1 MVQQQEQEQEHD
13 DGGIEAAAQNL
24 LEQRIQREFGLV
36 GPWPGHPRVLE
47 LHLGRVGG
55 QVGPGETAYELRI
68 ERVGDEDGGRDVGH
82 PLRNRPEALR
92 DGGMMPNSAVAWVM
106 LGALMGSP
114 DKVESVLGLPRGSLH
129 GDLPQRRLCNSRLLQ
144 SLASL
149 LRPPAYPEVHQR
161 GAAGD

>member
-1 MVQQQEQEQEHD
+1 MVQQQEQEQEHG

-24 LEQRIQREFGLV
+24 LHHRAQVEFGLV
-36 GPWPGHPRVLE
+36 GPRPGHPRVLE
-47 LHLGRVGG
+47 LHLRRRGG

-106 LGALMGSP
+106 LAALMGST

-129 GDLPQRRLCNSRLLQ
+129 DNLPQRRLCNARLLQ

-149 LRPPAYPEVHQR
+149 LPPLRYPEVLQHR
-161 GAAGD
+161 AAGD